1 MKSGSIQRNN
11 AKGLAHGGN
20 ARRGCVR
27 EWSRFG
33 ITARPNPSAQ
43 FFSEHAHWWDVNRYP
58 ASFWLLSSS
67 WGYGSSLFHQNEI
80 QTILTL
86 FLLMKNSICIAMSHG
101 RLSIPSLSWPPLN
114 PQDRCTPPP
123 CSSCGHITC
132 VFTLANHMFS
142 QSILLH
148 DVQCRWIQCRIT
160 LQLWVSLRRDTL
172 IISVTILPWN
182 IMYWNFIRSV
192 PIEKQQGRI
201 CKLLPSS
208 IFRPMAFHLKFHFMN

>member
-114 PQDRCTPPP
+114 PQDRCTPPLVHRADT
-123 CSSCGHITC
+123 SRVFLRWQITC
-132 VFTLANHMFS
+132 FRKVYSCMTCSAVEFN
-142 QSILLH
+142 
-148 DVQCRWIQCRIT
+148 V
-160 LQLWVSLRRDTL
+160 VSHCNCGLVCGE
-172 IISVTILPWN
+172 IP
-182 IMYWNFIRSV
+182 
-192 PIEKQQGRI
+192 
-201 CKLLPSS
+201 
-208 IFRPMAFHLKFHFMN
+208 